1 MVDPSVPSSPKL
13 LFPASILGRAF
24 SNAFANTSSKFL
36 PLLPG
41 ATGGAT
47 TAAAG
52 GVRLNNCGLCR
63 AKLAFVGDAKDGLR
77 LRGVVAP
84 SLRTGI
90 RLGVVGASMGTDVVG
105 EVLRRFDGEDSIYET

>member
-13 LFPASILGRAF
+13 LFPPSILGRTF
-24 SNAFANTSSKFL
+24 SSALANTSSKFL

-41 ATGGAT
+41 TIIGAT

-52 GVRLNNCGLCR
+52 GVRLNSCGLCR
-63 AKLAFVGDAKDGLR
+63 AKLAFVGDANDGLR

-90 RLGVVGASMGTDVVG
+90 RLGVVGASIGTEVVG
-105 EVLRRFDGEDSIYET
+105 EVLRRFDEENSIF